1 MWEAL
6 AQQGQGSAMVGAGQG
21 GGGGGLWSKAA
32 WLQISDAVFYLYD
45 VEESMGVPFLFGKR
59 A

>member
-1 MWEAL
+1 MQWL
-6 AQQGQGSAMVGAGQG
+6 GLGGGGG

>member
-1 MWEAL
+1 MQWL
-6 AQQGQGSAMVGAGQG
+6 GLGGA